1 MGRSSSSEEVLE
13 GGVTTKYNN
22 NNNKQTINNQS
33 VKETNRGQIRGRE
46 EEGFGGWEDILDPGK
61 GNQLEEGRTR
71 QYTLEMVERIVYC
84 ICCICILL

>member
-1 MGRSSSSEEVLE
+1 MG
-13 GGVTTKYNN
+13 GQQNTT
-22 NNNKQTINNQS
+22 TT
-33 VKETNRGQIRGRE
+33 VKKNRRGPE
-46 EEGFGGWEDILDPGK
+46 EEGFSGWEDILDPGK